1 MDLISRFIAVAVVA
15 VVLMGTVNFSTI
27 AFAAKPTDP
36 NCFGDSASDLAQSD
50 EGMGEHSKE
59 GSVAGDAPFNGENDD
74 EKPGRQGIGNVGDEE
89 ETNVHPSNLAKA
101 LGGDCDEED

>member
-1 MDLISRFIAVAVVA
+1 MAVV
-15 VVLMGTVNFSTI
+15 VSVLMGTVNFSTI

-59 GSVAGDAPFNGENDD
+59 G
-74 EKPGRQGIGNVGDEE
+74 
-89 ETNVHPSNLAKA
+89 
-101 LGGDCDEED
+101 